1 MSVRLAIGITVSVL
15 VVLIAW
21 ALCTYKREWLKE
33 IFGLKGPGKTVDVE
47 SGGAVQLGRSD
58 SAGGKQ
64 SDAPASMIVVAA
76 DDSTR
81 GELMEYRDLK
91 DACNHWSD
99 ANILG
104 KGAAATVYRGSL
116 TRFGQVAVKRFHQ
129 TPTGGMAY
137 NFDRELDALC
147 QCRHPHVLEI
157 LGRATTGPEQLI
169 VMPLMEG
176 GCLANAL
183 RNMSWAPR
191 AECLGQIVTAVSFLH
206 GKKMVHR
213 DIKSSNILLDRVR
226 RHARLADFGLAKD
239 QVKGSRHGTT
249 GIVVEQQE
257 IGKGFA
263 ASPAVNDDRE
273 VGSPGYMAPELMMR
287 PANEKTDAF
296 ALGVVILEILTG
308 QPAWDE
314 GREAMALGDAA
325 VSDGIFDASMVDA
338 QVQVL
343 GDCAAKLTCF
353 DPNQRLT
360 VHFLE
365 ESQPFREHLA
375 RARQSLT

>member
-249 GIVVEQQE
+249 GIVV
-257 IGKGFA
+257 
-263 ASPAVNDDRE
+263 
-273 VGSPGYMAPELMMR
+273 GSPGYMAPELMMR

-338 QVQVL
+338 QASWPTPGARFNGGSSVALWTLQNHPKPSPDSTLNPKPQLCGQKEMGGVSRNSAFYL
-343 GDCAAKLTCF
+343 HK
-353 DPNQRLT
+353 
-360 VHFLE
+360 
-365 ESQPFREHLA
+365 HL
-375 RARQSLT
+375 

>member
-249 GIVVEQQE
+249 GIVV
-257 IGKGFA
+257 
-263 ASPAVNDDRE
+263 
-273 VGSPGYMAPELMMR
+273 GSPGYMAPELMMR